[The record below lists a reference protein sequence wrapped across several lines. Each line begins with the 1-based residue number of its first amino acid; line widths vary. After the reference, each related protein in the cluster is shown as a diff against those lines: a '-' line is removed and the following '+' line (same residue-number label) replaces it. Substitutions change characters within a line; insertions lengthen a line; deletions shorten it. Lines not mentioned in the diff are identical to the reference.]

1 MSDLIFDKLENAP
14 RYFSIS
20 PDIETALRFLM
31 EHAQELKTS
40 GDFSIKMLN
49 ENVQEKIIEYNT
61 FPHDRKWE
69 SHHVF
74 TDIQYMVNGSERIG
88 FAPADLMHDPV
99 KTEGKDQTVWQGD
112 GDRILLPEGYFMI
125 LFPGEAH
132 MSKLADGETATVR
145 KAAFK
150 IRFS

>member
-1 MSDLIFDKLENAP
+1 MILDKLENAP
-14 RYFSIS
+14 RYFGIS
-20 PDIETALRFLM
+20 PDIEVALRFLM

-40 GDFSIKMLN
+40 DDFSIKMLN
-49 ENVQEKIIEYNT
+49 DNVQEKIIEYNT

-74 TDIQYMVNGSERIG
+74 TDIQYMVNGCERIG
-88 FAPADLMHDPV
+88 FAPVDLMYDPV

-112 GDRILLPEGYFMI
+112 GDRVLLPEGYFMI

-132 MSKLADGETATVR
+132 MSKLANGEPATAR

-150 IRFS
+150 IRYS

>member
-1 MSDLIFDKLENAP
+1 MILDKLENAP
-14 RYFSIS
+14 RYFALS
-20 PDIETALRFLM
+20 PDLKVVMTYLM

-40 GDFSIKMLN
+40 EDFSIIHLN
-49 ENVQEKIIEYNT
+49 ENVQKKIIQYDT

-74 TDIQYMVNGSERIG
+74 ADVQYMVSGEERVG
-88 FAPADLMHDPV
+88 FAPVERMHSPV

-112 GDRILLPEGYFMI
+112 GDRLLLPEGYFLI

-132 MSKLADGETATVR
+132 MSKLAAGEVKTVR

-150 IRFS
+150 VRVG